1 MNPVHRLRA
10 FAVSTAVG
18 SGKTK
23 AAVRYIATPEL
34 RQQNFIYVA
43 PTIRLIGQTCDNLK
57 AAIHES
63 GSTREVALIHSESRI
78 SVSVP
83 VAIETLQ
90 AINAVQSSEG
100 QVVIV
105 TTATFLNILSRI
117 ERPADWCVI
126 LDEAFSPISFIE
138 FYLGRRIE
146 ETLHLFK
153 GVFDIDSSQN
163 HRLLPATGQ
172 AGWVKELAAGISR
185 RVGEVFRPFQ
195 PLAVAVSNPAFR
207 CELVMTPKAKSIV
220 EGTYGTTVD
229 DRLLIPSDGVESK
242 LLFASYVT
250 PDAFKGFAEVL
261 FMSALFEQTMLYKL
275 WTTVFDVVFDEHPA
289 FPAGSLRDVHTEQG
303 ASVSVGHL
311 LHADDNSSLYNLT
324 RNVHTAAVNETEE
337 GQRVLDR
344 LVELSAEHFTPSPFL
359 LQTNNG
365 YGYEAGSRLTPS
377 NAVRVPAASHGLN
390 EYQEHVNVAALAV
403 TNPVP
408 QQTQWIVNRTGLTQ
422 AETTKAYRIHTTYQA
437 IGRSAIRNVHA
448 KESSKVF
455 LTVGREDA
463 WLLHELFVGS
473 KWLGQ
478 VGDMKS
484 LSAATAATRRTP
496 MEVGLASKIETYL
509 GGLPPETRRVSS
521 RSLKSQIADDVGGNT
536 WTRAVRLASSYP
548 SGWAFE
554 GQSWVRMDAEYMG
567 FTVQDGYDSLADEA
581 A

>member
-1 MNPVHRLRA
+1 LNAAHRLRA

-57 AAIHES
+57 ATIQES
-63 GSTREVALIHSESRI
+63 GSNREVALIHSESRLTG
-78 SVSVP
+78 SVP
-83 VAIETLQ
+83 VAVETLQ
-90 AINAVQSSEG
+90 AINGAQSGEG

-117 ERPADWCVI
+117 ERPADWRVI

-138 FYLGRRIE
+138 FYLGCRVE

-153 GVFDIDSSQN
+153 GVFDIDPSQN
-163 HRLLPATGQ
+163 HRLLPAAGQ
-172 AGWVKELAAGISR
+172 VGWVKELAAGDSR
-185 RVGEVFRPFQ
+185 RIGEVYRPFQ
-195 PLAVAVSNPAFR
+195 PLAKVVSNPAFR

-220 EGTYGTTVD
+220 EGTFGANVD
-229 DRLLIPSDGVESK
+229 DRLLVPSDGVESK
-242 LLFASYVT
+242 LLFACYVT
-250 PDAFKGFAEVL
+250 PDAFKSFAEVL
-261 FMSALFEQTMLYKL
+261 FMSALFDQTMLFKL
-275 WTTVFDVVFDEHPA
+275 WTTVFGVIFEEHPA
-289 FPAGSLRDVHTEQG
+289 FPPCSLRDVHTEQG
-303 ASVSVGHL
+303 SSVSVGHL
-311 LHADDNSSLYNLT
+311 LHADDNSSLYNLG
-324 RNVHTAAVNETEE
+324 RNVHTAAVKETEE

-344 LVELSAEHFTPSPFL
+344 LVELSAEHFSPSLFL

-365 YGYEAGSRLTPS
+365 YGYETGSRLMPA

-390 EYQEHVNVAALAV
+390 EYQDHVNVAALAV

-437 IGRSAIRNVHA
+437 IGRSAIRNMHA

-484 LSAATAATRRTP
+484 LSSATAETRRTP
-496 MEVGLASKIETYL
+496 MEVDLASKIETHL
-509 GGLPPETRRVSS
+509 EELPPETRRVSS
-521 RSLKSQIADDVGGNT
+521 RSLKAQIADDIGGNT

-554 GQSWVRMDAEYMG
+554 GQSWVRIDAEYMG
-567 FTVQDGYDSLADEA
+567 FTVQDG
-581 A
+581 